1 MPTNTASFT
10 ARPRNG
16 ARVSCT
22 AEITC
27 VGRTYVPIKF
37 REGVMHIKPVH
48 VNNRGVYRKL
58 RSGALNEGS
67 SNNNKRRCFY
77 TPPAAKPAGHGSRP
91 GAPPGG
97 RAAARSGGRRSTSTA
112 ARGGRLR
119 NAGSSAAVEL
129 GRFATGSEASAR
141 FVKSPKRGQPT
152 GEPPSA
158 AGPGHDAR
166 SPARPRRQSSARGP
180 SSRRIPGPDPRQ
192 REAPAGFH
200 TRARRPS
207 RRVTADNGPRAPRPG
222 PSLPA
227 RPPPLGYTLRRWP
240 MS

>member
-1 MPTNTASFT
+1 
-10 ARPRNG
+10 
-16 ARVSCT
+16 
-22 AEITC
+22 
-27 VGRTYVPIKF
+27 
-37 REGVMHIKPVH
+37 MHIKPVH

-152 GEPPSA
+152 GEPP
-158 AGPGHDAR
+158 R
-166 SPARPRRQSSARGP
+166 ARPDPDTTLGARRGRADKAQRAAPPPAAS
-180 SSRRIPGPDPRQ
+180 PGP
-192 REAPAGFH
+192 
-200 TRARRPS
+200 T
-207 RRVTADNGPRAPRPG
+207 PG
-222 PSLPA
+222 SGK
-227 RPPPLGYTLRRWP
+227 RPPVSTRVRGGPPGG
-240 MS
+240 